1 MTKRGKMNGGSLHL
15 ILMCGQVF
23 YVMLGDREFRNPLF
37 KHLSLPRVGEIRQD
51 KQFLNLT
58 LNIAW
63 KFPHFN
69 VSIFAALLVL
79 PRQSELVSRGHSQ
92 LLFGSKFIWG
102 QCQMFW
108 CSGQGWGQLRQFITC
123 WCLLRAVRAGDRGQ
137 ARANKSSRPRHLGRD
152 IRCRKKKTLRVWWNF
167 DSAPVWSS
175 RSNRVL
181 NHFYPS

>member
-1 MTKRGKMNGGSLHL
+1 MTKRGKMNGGSVHL

-63 KFPHFN
+63 KFPPKIVN

-79 PRQSELVSRGHSQ
+79 PRQSELVSARGHSQ

-102 QCQMFW
+102 QCQMLW
-108 CSGQGWGQLRQFITC
+108 PGLGPGERVRQFITG

-137 ARANKSSRPRHLGRD
+137 AIANKSSRPRHLGRD
-152 IRCRKKKTLRVWWNF
+152 IRCRKKKNIEGLMKFWFSTGLIK
-167 DSAPVWSS
+167 S
-175 RSNRVL
+175 L
-181 NHFYPS
+181 

>member
-1 MTKRGKMNGGSLHL
+1 MTKRGKMNGGSVHL

-63 KFPHFN
+63 KFPPK
-69 VSIFAALLVL
+69 LLMSVFL
-79 PRQSELVSRGHSQ
+79 QRSSCYLASQSWCRRGVTRNFC
-92 LLFGSKFIWG
+92 LGLNLFGVNVR
-102 QCQMFW
+102 C
-108 CSGQGWGQLRQFITC
+108 CGQGWGQVRQFITG
-123 WCLLRAVRAGDRGQ
+123 WSLLRAVRAGDRGQ

-152 IRCRKKKTLRVWWNF
+152 IRCRKKKNIEGLMKFWFSTGLIK
-167 DSAPVWSS
+167 S
-175 RSNRVL
+175 L
-181 NHFYPS
+181 

>member
-63 KFPHFN
+63 KFPPK
-69 VSIFAALLVL
+69 LLMSVFL
-79 PRQSELVSRGHSQ
+79 QRSSCYLASQSWCRRGVTRNFC
-92 LLFGSKFIWG
+92 LGLNLFGVNVR
-102 QCQMFW
+102 C
-108 CSGQGWGQLRQFITC
+108 CGQGWGQLRQFITG
-123 WCLLRAVRAGDRGQ
+123 REGGGQ
-137 ARANKSSRPRHLGRD
+137 RSGQSQQIVPAPASRPWHPLPEEEKHWG
-152 IRCRKKKTLRVWWNF
+152 F
-167 DSAPVWSS
+167 DEILIQHRFDQVA
-175 RSNRVL
+175 L
-181 NHFYPS
+181 IEF

>member
-63 KFPHFN
+63 KFPPKIVN

-79 PRQSELVSRGHSQ
+79 PRQSELVSARGHSQ

-102 QCQMFW
+102 QCQMLW
-108 CSGQGWGQLRQFITC
+108 PGLGPGETIHHRLESAPGREGGGQRSGQSQQIVP
-123 WCLLRAVRAGDRGQ
+123 APA
-137 ARANKSSRPRHLGRD
+137 SRPWHPLPEE
-152 IRCRKKKTLRVWWNF
+152 KKHWGF
-167 DSAPVWSS
+167 DEILIQHRFDQVA
-175 RSNRVL
+175 L
-181 NHFYPS
+181 IEF